1 MRKMMQQM
9 NKMGGAQKA
18 LGAMSGNMKRR

>member
-1 MRKMMQQM
+1 MMQQM